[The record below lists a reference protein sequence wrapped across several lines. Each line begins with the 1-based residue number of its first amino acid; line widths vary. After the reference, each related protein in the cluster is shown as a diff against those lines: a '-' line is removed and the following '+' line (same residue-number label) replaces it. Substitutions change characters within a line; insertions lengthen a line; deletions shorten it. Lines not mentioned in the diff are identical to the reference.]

1 MYRLNCLRWKI
12 IDVRLFKP
20 GPVKE
25 QAWTNRWKDGVMD
38 EIGTWDSA
46 ELKSIQV
53 TEGYT
58 GKSVKLQVRQF
69 RPVPGDSLERT
80 WIDANKV
87 KRRVP
92 IPPFAIVNLDDARA
106 AFDRYIK
113 VGLQDCC
120 NRLLGPRDELLWQ
133 TYSLAIRTA
142 SDPATDSSERALLV
156 ATLDLWM
163 SVRLTTKSFEIVGD
177 ETLGMSR
184 DTINDPGNP
193 LHGKIPIP
201 PVLGAQIDSF
211 LIHQIQAR
219 LRQKALESLQKMTQS
234 KKQKTWLTT
243 FLVSFILLHNMSLIT
258 RHDADYA
265 KKHGMQVSFPVDLC
279 GGMANDDLDSD
290 ASQGRSMSRS
300 ITWVSA
306 SNGGPVRK
314 PSRRP
319 PD

>member
-120 NRLLGPRDELLWQ
+120 NRLLGPRDELLL
-133 TYSLAIRTA
+133 S
-142 SDPATDSSERALLV
+142 
-156 ATLDLWM
+156 
-163 SVRLTTKSFEIVGD
+163 
-177 ETLGMSR
+177 
-184 DTINDPGNP
+184 
-193 LHGKIPIP
+193 
-201 PVLGAQIDSF
+201 
-211 LIHQIQAR
+211 LIHI
-219 LRQKALESLQKMTQS
+219 
-234 KKQKTWLTT
+234 
-243 FLVSFILLHNMSLIT
+243 
-258 RHDADYA
+258 
-265 KKHGMQVSFPVDLC
+265 
-279 GGMANDDLDSD
+279 
-290 ASQGRSMSRS
+290 
-300 ITWVSA
+300 
-306 SNGGPVRK
+306 
-314 PSRRP
+314 
-319 PD
+319 